1 MKKLSLV
8 LVTALF
14 IGCATNHNVTPK
26 VNAKQELKILKKYSI
41 SKDKIKKID
50 NNYVFDILEEN
61 GQFNLY
67 LLDKNYQI
75 IKKVNIKG
83 VIEPKS
89 LKVYN
94 DKIYILGYDNT
105 ANKPIIIVFDKY
117 LKEISRKHYGDK
129 FDTAND
135 FIVLDKPIVLAN
147 GYDNG
152 VAYTKVISDKTH
164 TFKTDKNVNLT
175 IIKPFNDGFVLAGEI
190 MNDTGNALIVYTDK
204 NFKPIWIRDIDLGV
218 EENVEHLK
226 IKDNKIIATIIS
238 QNYTGMENSWD
249 IEIDKDG
256 KIITKSK
263 NFEIEDIP
271 TKFK

>member
-8 LVTALF
+8 LATALF
-14 IGCATNHNVTPK
+14 VGCATNDVTPK
-26 VNAKQELKILKKYSI
+26 VDAKQELQILKKYSI
-41 SKDKIKKID
+41 NKDKIKKID

-75 IKKVNIKG
+75 TKKANIKG

-105 ANKPIIIVFDKY
+105 ANKPIVIVFDKN

-129 FDTAND
+129 FDTANN

-147 GYDNG
+147 GYNNG
-152 VAYTKVISDKTH
+152 IAYTKVISDKTH

-175 IIKPFNDGFVLAGEI
+175 IIKPFNDGFILAGEI

-204 NFKPIWIRDIDLGV
+204 NFNPIWIRDIDLGL
-218 EENVEHLK
+218 EENVQNLK
-226 IKDNKIIATIIS
+226 IKDNKIIATILS

-249 IEIDKDG
+249 IEIDKNG
-256 KIITKSK
+256 KIVTKSK